1 MLISQSVFSNSL
13 TWYGGLMVVC
23 GMDVVRS
30 AGGLITSHDAIP
42 AKPIKRPKHE
52 QMIMVA

>member
-1 MLISQSVFSNSL
+1 
-13 TWYGGLMVVC
+13 MVVC